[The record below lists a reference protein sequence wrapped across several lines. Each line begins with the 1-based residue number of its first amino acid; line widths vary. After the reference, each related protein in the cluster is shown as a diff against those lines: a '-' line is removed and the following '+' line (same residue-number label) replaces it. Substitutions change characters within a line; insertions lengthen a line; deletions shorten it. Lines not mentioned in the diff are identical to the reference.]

1 MAVET
6 TDATCDVPIDYVE
19 HVISIQIGSPSET
32 DASFTRFQQTVNFDS
47 FNTVTTTTAAGAVW
61 LTGFNG
67 SFVATVAG
75 ILAIAF

>member
-61 LTGFNG
+61 LTG